1 MALPSSGEQPN
12 SEEAR
17 FARGAPVAVV
27 VLLAL
32 ALCFVL
38 ALINTFIHHEQQ
50 HHQTFY
56 GTNKYIVVTLAEVI
70 KLTCCICVYLVTTR
84 KATPPDGSNPGSRYG
99 LTTVVRYTGFKEALA
114 YCVPAVVYLIENNSI
129 FVALDL
135 LDSSAT
141 FQLLLNIKIVIT
153 ALLFRYFL
161 GRSLSMT
168 QFICTVLCA
177 VGLCI
182 AVVASGTEEGQRNDV
197 DNPETGGSSRW
208 VRTMLGA
215 GLVFTIALVSSFSN
229 IWVEI
234 YMWGAPLN
242 SVAVMA
248 AAAVTGEMPTVEA
261 LRAGLVTAVGLS
273 VVGLATAVILNYG
286 NNMVN
291 AYLHAGTLIC
301 TASPIRFPRASCST
315 TVVFSPPTIPPFAQT
330 AVVPQQPG
338 GQPYDL
344 DDDSPREVPVSA
356 RLVGSRVV
364 SIGAAPVA
372 PNTGKTEAVVPAV
385 SRGSSVASWGVA
397 RSHSQ
402 QTLPSRQ
409 SVRVSASSSSFFPG
423 SKNGGDPVDRI
434 LSSTEVKEALLKS
447 ASARGSVMRSGPRGN
462 FARPTI
468 SSANRSFSAKALLM
482 KVDEKA
488 KSDALRGE
496 RSLV

>member
-1 MALPSSGEQPN
+1 MALSSSGEQPN
-12 SEEAR
+12 SEEAP
-17 FARGAPVAVV
+17 FARRALVAVV

-50 HHQTFY
+50 HHHTFY
-56 GTNKYIVVTLAEVI
+56 GTNKYIVVTLAEGI
-70 KLTCCICVYLVTTR
+70 KLTCCICVYLATTR
-84 KATPPDGSNPGSRYG
+84 EATPSDGSNPGSRYG

-114 YCVPAVVYLIENNSI
+114 YCVPAVVYLVENNSI

-161 GRSLSMT
+161 GRSLSMS

-182 AVVASGTEEGQRNDV
+182 AVVASGTEEEPRNDV
-197 DNPETGGSSRW
+197 DNADTGGSSRW

-215 GLVFTIALVSSFSN
+215 GVVFAIALVASFSN
-229 IWVEI
+229 IWVEYLFQDRDSEIPFLLRNSRI

-248 AAAVTGEMPTVEA
+248 AAVVTGEMPTVEA

-286 NNMVN
+286 NNMIN

-301 TASPIRFPRASCST
+301 T
-315 TVVFSPPTIPPFAQT
+315 VV
-330 AVVPQQPG
+330 
-338 GQPYDL
+338 
-344 DDDSPREVPVSA
+344 VSA
-356 RLVGSRVV
+356 VLYSDYTKIN
-364 SIGAAPVA
+364 SPWFLLGAV
-372 PNTGKTEAVVPAV
+372 
-385 SRGSSVASWGVA
+385 
-397 RSHSQ
+397 
-402 QTLPSRQ
+402 L
-409 SVRVSASSSSFFPG
+409 VSASAIGYRLGAAVVARDEPTYSSEYSKVGQPG
-423 SKNGGDPVDRI
+423 RGRR
-434 LSSTEVKEALLKS
+434 LS
-447 ASARGSVMRSGPRGN
+447 
-462 FARPTI
+462 TI
-468 SSANRSFSAKALLM
+468 SEGS
-482 KVDEKA
+482 DEE
-488 KSDALRGE
+488 SGMSVGE
-496 RSLV
+496 IE